1 MASESLALR
10 LSEKR
15 SEMMISELEGVALRL
30 FEQRGFIETTVEEIA
45 AEAQISVRTFYRYFP
60 SKEDVLQLRIER
72 RSKKL
77 RATLAARSTDEPPL
91 HSLRLVLEEEFT
103 AEDGELLRRWI
114 AVIAATP
121 MLLRGVL
128 GGIQLNTHR
137 VIADFLRSRLDMPA
151 DALLPTLLAGAVGG
165 IIQAAQTNWF
175 LNGGDLASAISE
187 GLEVLERGIDT
198 NPTRGS
204 AGKGGNPALDA
215 E

>member
-15 SEMMISELEGVALRL
+15 SEMMTSELEGVALRL
-30 FEQRGFIETTVEEIA
+30 FEQHGFMETTVEEIA
-45 AEAQISVRTFYRYFP
+45 VEAQISVRTFYRYFP
-60 SKEDVLQLRIER
+60 SKEDVLQLRLER
-72 RSKKL
+72 RSRTL
-77 RATLAARSTDEPPL
+77 RARLMARSADEPPL
-91 HSLRLVLEEEFT
+91 HSIRVALEEAFT
-103 AEDGELLRRWI
+103 AEDKELLRRWI
-114 AVIAATP
+114 TVVAATP

-137 VIADFLRSRLDMPA
+137 VIADFLRSRLGAPA
-151 DALLPTLLAGAVGG
+151 DALLPTILAGAVGG
-165 IIQAAQTNWF
+165 VIQAAQTNWF

-187 GLEVLERGIDT
+187 GLAVLERGIDT

-204 AGKGGNPALDA
+204 AGKGGDPAPDA